1 MIHIIIR
8 YKGKELEFSA
18 ETPEDVIS
26 EILRWFRLRF
36 DKEDWPYILKWVE
49 GIKE

>member
-1 MIHIIIR
+1 MWHIRIR
-8 YKGKELEFSA
+8 YGDRELEFY
-18 ETPEDVIS
+18 TDDPNDIIP
-26 EILRWFRLRF
+26 EILRWFKIRF